1 VRRGRPNCPGAVAFV
16 EGSRHNSAAMRSLMI
31 IVVLLSGCG
40 KNSEPP
46 APSSGSPNAK
56 PESGPSRPPAGTG
69 QAAQAGGQGSQAEA
83 MFATVCVTCHGA
95 DGSGRGPAAEALNP
109 KPRNYTDPQWQA
121 SVTDDQIK
129 EIILKGGQGVGKSPM
144 MPGQPQLADKPEVLD
159 GLVKIIRGFGKH
171 P

>member
-1 VRRGRPNCPGAVAFV
+1 
-16 EGSRHNSAAMRSLMI
+16 MRSLMI
-31 IVVLLSGCG
+31 VVVLLSACG

-46 APSSGSPNAK
+46 PPSSGSPNAQ
-56 PESGPSRPPAGTG
+56 PESGPSHPRTG
-69 QAAQAGGQGSQAEA
+69 GPGGGQGAQPGGHGSQAEA
-83 MFATVCVTCHGA
+83 MFATVCVMCHGA
-95 DGSGRGPAAEALNP
+95 DGSGRGPAAESLNP

-144 MPGQPQLADKPEVLD
+144 MPGQPQLADQPEVLD